1 MTDVLLTEEQREFLL
16 KFPAHLLLLSRFTD
30 DYLDEIYV
38 IKSFIQKHGKMVQV
52 DLGKLFEGAEY
63 DTSVGGIRELLLI
76 AALLLLIIPS
86 YLIQR
91 KG

>member
-1 MTDVLLTEEQREFLL
+1 V
-16 KFPAHLLLLSRFTD
+16 
-30 DYLDEIYV
+30 DEIYV
-38 IKSFIQKHGKMVQV
+38 IKNFLQKHGEVMQV
-52 DLGKLFEGAEY
+52 DLGKLLAGAEY

>member
-1 MTDVLLTEEQREFLL
+1 M
-16 KFPAHLLLLSRFTD
+16 
-30 DYLDEIYV
+30 DEIYV
-38 IKSFIQKHGKMVQV
+38 IKNFIQKHGKVIQV
-52 DLGKLFEGAEY
+52 DLGYILDSAEY
-63 DTSVGGIRELLLI
+63 DTSVEGIRELLLI